1 MAVLQPTSANVPF
14 DPEIFLALSQ
24 EYSTEK
30 NLLVTSGA
38 LAFDQELY
46 DIAMANA
53 GKITRA
59 SWLYDFKDADYW
71 DGQHNT
77 EVDSIG
83 HKEQTSVIV
92 RKYKIWGW
100 NELTRYMTRGKSP
113 EVAINDI
120 VTEHKNTSLK
130 RCMLSMLKGNF
141 ANSEVAKQLVYDIS
155 TKSMTTADYIK
166 AKTKFWGDMA
176 NSASLVIMHAVV
188 YANLMTQLTET
199 QMVNFL
205 NGATVLVDD
214 SITAGTDNVYETYI
228 LRNGAIRWT
237 GDLPLRNAGAFVEK
251 DQQKNQGEEYIGY
264 RRAFLFEPVGLSFK
278 GTLAKPI
285 TAQNSE
291 LETGT
296 NWEMV
301 LEPKKIG
308 IAMIKSKEVLD
319 GTVATQATTSSKK
332 VEG

>member
-1 MAVLQPTSANVPF
+1 MAVLSPTQANVPF

-46 DIAMANA
+46 NIAMANA

-100 NELTRYMTRGKSP
+100 NELTRYMTRGKTP

-141 ANSEVAKQLVYDIS
+141 ANTEVAKKLVYDIS
-155 TKSMTTADYIK
+155 TKSMTSADYIK

-176 NSASLVIMHAVV
+176 DSTSLVIMHSVV
-188 YANLMTQLTET
+188 YANLLTKLTET

-205 NGATVLVDD
+205 QGAQILVDD
-214 SITAGTDNVYETYI
+214 SITAGTGNIYETYI

-237 GDLPLRNAGAFVEK
+237 GDLPLRNAGAFVES

-278 GTLAKPI
+278 GTLTKPL

-291 LETGT
+291 LEVGT

-301 LEPKKIG
+301 LEPKKVG
-308 IAMIKSKEVLD
+308 IAMIKSKEVLEE
-319 GTVATQATTSSKK
+319 TATAEAKRT
-332 VEG
+332 E

>member
-1 MAVLQPTSANVPF
+1 MAVLIPTQANVPF

-46 DIAMANA
+46 NIAMANA

-71 DGQHNT
+71 DGQHDT

-100 NELTRYMTRGKSP
+100 NELTNYMSRGKTA
-113 EVAINDI
+113 EVAINDE
-120 VTEHKNTSLK
+120 VQNHKNTSLK
-130 RCMLSMLKGNF
+130 RCMLSMLKGIF
-141 ANSEVAKQLVYDIS
+141 ANTTAKSKLVYDIS
-155 TKSMTTADYIK
+155 TKSMTSADYIK

-176 NSASLVIMHAVV
+176 DSASLIIMHSIP
-188 YANLMTQLTET
+188 YANLLTRLTET

-205 NGATVLVDD
+205 QGAQILVDD
-214 SITAGTDNVYETYI
+214 SITAGTGNIYETYI

-237 GDLPLRNAGAFVEK
+237 GDLPLRNTGVFYENN
-251 DQQKNQGEEYIGY
+251 QQKNQGEEYIGY

-278 GTLAKPI
+278 GTLAKPL

-291 LETGT
+291 LEVGT

-301 LEPKKIG
+301 LEPKKVGIG
-308 IAMIKSKEVLD
+308 IIKSKEVLED
-319 GTVATQATTSSKK
+319 TAATQETT
-332 VEG
+332 GR

>member
-1 MAVLQPTSANVPF
+1 MAVLSPTQANVPF

-100 NELTRYMTRGKSP
+100 NELTRYMSRGKTP

-141 ANSEVAKQLVYDIS
+141 ANTEIAKKLVYDIS
-155 TKSMTTADYIK
+155 TKSMTSADYIK

-176 NSASLVIMHAVV
+176 DSASLVIMHSVV
-188 YANLMTQLTET
+188 YANLTTKLTET

-205 NGATVLVDD
+205 QGAKILVDD
-214 SITAGTDNVYETYI
+214 SITAGTGDVYETYI

-237 GDLPLRNAGAFVEK
+237 SDLPLRNAGAFVES

-264 RRAFLFEPVGLSFK
+264 RRAFLFEPVGISFK
-278 GTLAKPI
+278 GTLAKPL

-291 LETGT
+291 LEVGT

-301 LEPKKIG
+301 LEPKKVG
-308 IAMIKSKEVLD
+308 IAMIKSKEVLEEPAV
-319 GTVATQATTSSKK
+319 TEAKPK
-332 VEG
+332 E

>member
-1 MAVLQPTSANVPF
+1 MAVLLPTTANVPF

-38 LAFDQELY
+38 LAYDQELY

-59 SWLYDFKDADYW
+59 SWLYDFKDADHW
-71 DGQHNT
+71 DGAHNT
-77 EVDSIG
+77 DVDSIG
-83 HKEQTSVIV
+83 HKEQTSVII

-100 NELTRYMTRGKSP
+100 NELTRYMNRGKTP

-130 RCMLSMLKGNF
+130 RCMLSMLKGIF
-141 ANSEVAKQLVYDIS
+141 ANTEVAKKVVYDIS
-155 TKSMTTADYIK
+155 TQAMTTADYIK

-176 NSASLVIMHAVV
+176 DSASLIIMHSVV

-205 NGATVLVDD
+205 NGATILVDD
-214 SITAGTDNVYETYI
+214 SITAGTGDVYETYI

-237 GDLPLRNAGAFVEK
+237 GDLPLRNAGAFVEV
-251 DQQKNQGEEYIGY
+251 DQQKNQGEEYVGY

-278 GTLAKPI
+278 GTLATPI
-285 TAQNSE
+285 TAKNSE
-291 LETGT
+291 LEVGT

-301 LEPKKIG
+301 LEPKKVG
-308 IAMIKSKEVLD
+308 LAMIKSKEIL
-319 GTVATQATTSSKK
+319 GNATPIAVKN
-332 VEG
+332 GN

>member
-1 MAVLQPTSANVPF
+1 MAVLSPASANVPF

-38 LAFDQELY
+38 LAYDQELY
-46 DIAMANA
+46 NIAMANA

-59 SWLYDFKDADYW
+59 SWLYDFKDADHW
-71 DGQHNT
+71 DGAHNT
-77 EVDSIG
+77 DVDSIG
-83 HKEQTSVIV
+83 HKEQTSVII

-100 NELTRYMTRGKSP
+100 NELTRYMSRGKTP

-130 RCMLSMLKGNF
+130 RCMLSMLKGIF
-141 ANSEVAKQLVYDIS
+141 ANTEASKKLVYDLS
-155 TKSMTTADYIK
+155 TKPMTTADYIK
-166 AKTKFWGDMA
+166 ARTKFWGDMA
-176 NSASLVIMHAVV
+176 DSASLIIMHSVV

-205 NGATVLVDD
+205 QGATILVDD
-214 SITAGTDNVYETYI
+214 SITAGTSDVYETYI

-237 GDLPLRNAGAFVEK
+237 GDLPLRNAGAFVEV
-251 DQQKNQGEEYIGY
+251 DQQKNQGEEYVGY

-278 GTLAKPI
+278 GTLENPI
-285 TAQNSE
+285 TAKNDE
-291 LETGT
+291 LEVGT

-308 IAMIKSKEVLD
+308 VAMIKSKETL
-319 GTVATQATTSSKK
+319 GVAVASAARGDS
-332 VEG
+332 